1 MYNVLLEKNDILFFS
16 IPGIKFMNLNQ
27 EKTKAFL
34 TCSELKNVSHCVSN
48 LNSGNTYKIISET
61 GFLDFPYPSYLLVI
75 IDYIAFYLP
84 KIWFEKFGFIQ
95 KILNDKN
102 HFAQELQE
110 INGYFVLDLTN
121 DFFTTADLANIN
133 YDYLGRDIMTLCQ
146 KNVLSSGRYDKLE
159 FNKIHNI
166 EPLRPFL
173 EFLCYRWKKEEVA
186 DSNP

>member
-1 MYNVLLEKNDILFFS
+1 M
-16 IPGIKFMNLNQ
+16 
-27 EKTKAFL
+27 EKTESENTKAL
-34 TCSELKNVSHCVSN
+34 VHSQELRHVSHYASNLHSPTLNRRISELDPQN
-48 LNSGNTYKIISET
+48 
-61 GFLDFPYPSYLLVI
+61 PSYLLLI
-75 IDYIAFYLP
+75 IDYISFYLP
-84 KIWFEKFGFIQ
+84 KIWFEKFGFIH

-102 HFAQELQE
+102 HFSQELQE
-110 INGYFVLDLTN
+110 INGYFVLNLTN

-173 EFLCYRWKKEEVA
+173 
-186 DSNP
+186 